1 MVLHEKLTVGTPIL
15 GYASIMAVVL
25 FGFGAIF
32 IMLSILGEYIWR
44 ALEEARKRPPFI
56 IDEVKKRDE

>member
-1 MVLHEKLTVGTPIL
+1 
-15 GYASIMAVVL
+15 MAVVL

-32 IMLSILGEYIWR
+32 IMLSVLGEYIWR

-56 IDEVKKRDE
+56 IDEVRRHNDK